1 MGPVGRLRWLAV
13 AGLAWIGIAL
23 GHLATC
29 IVMHHEHDPVS
40 RLMHSWVPLG
50 VVLAIAAVPGVV
62 AVAALHALHAERSF
76 RLLSTARALAAIQ
89 LPLFL
94 GLEALER
101 MVAPGPFTL
110 EPAILLG
117 ILIQIVAVV
126 VGALVLAAVV
136 HVVRALNGARR
147 ERSDAMADPRLP
159 EVNRRPE
166 HLLLLISTRRRAPPL
181 ALAG

>member
-1 MGPVGRLRWLAV
+1 VGRLRWLAV

-29 IVMHHEHDPVS
+29 MVMHHEQDPMS
-40 RLMHSWVPLG
+40 RVMHSWVPLG

-76 RLLSTARALAAIQ
+76 RVLSSARALAAIQ

-101 MVAPGPFTL
+101 VLAPGPFAL

-117 ILIQIVAVV
+117 ILIQVVAVV
-126 VGALVLAAVV
+126 LGALVLAVVV
-136 HVVRALNGARR
+136 HVVRALKGSRR
-147 ERSDAMADPRLP
+147 DRSDAAADPRLLA
-159 EVNRRPE
+159 VNRRPE

-181 ALAG
+181 ALAA